1 MADIS
6 IDEAKAK
13 IWLDDVNAELEAVE
27 GVLAKVT
34 QSFTTPA
41 GSGDSIMDG
50 IYKVGTTMET
60 TWNELC
66 KGFKSAYNNIVESVK
81 RLSEEAGKVIGD
93 ADTLKDRVRR

>member
-1 MADIS
+1 
-6 IDEAKAK
+6 
-13 IWLDDVNAELEAVE
+13 
-27 GVLAKVT
+27 
-34 QSFTTPA
+34 
-41 GSGDSIMDG
+41 MDG